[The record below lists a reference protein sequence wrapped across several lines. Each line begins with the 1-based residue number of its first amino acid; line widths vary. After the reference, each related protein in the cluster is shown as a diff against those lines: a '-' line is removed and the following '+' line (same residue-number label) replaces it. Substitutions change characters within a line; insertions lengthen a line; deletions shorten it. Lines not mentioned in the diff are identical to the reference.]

1 MSHRLLI
8 DSSWTLFLD
17 RDGVINE
24 RLINNYVLKQ
34 NEFVFCEG
42 ALKALEKFNAC
53 FKYVIVVTNQQCVG
67 KGLVMQVDL
76 NLIHQ
81 HMCEQISLSGGFIS
95 KVYAATELKEDPLST
110 RKPNPTMAIQ
120 AQKEFEG
127 IDFYK
132 SIMVGDTDSDI
143 EFGKRLGMKT
153 VLIESGE
160 VILSSPDFRF
170 ASLHEFSLAI

>member
-53 FKYVIVVTNQQCVG
+53 FKYVIVVTNQQCVS
-67 KGLVMQVDL
+67 KGLIMKKDL
-76 NLIHQ
+76 DLIHQ
-81 HMCEQISLSGGFIS
+81 NMSEQIRLSGGVIS

-127 IDFYK
+127 IDFSK

-160 VILSSPDFRF
+160 VIFSSPDFRF
-170 ASLHEFSLAI
+170 ASLHDFSLAI

>member
-8 DSSWTLFLD
+8 DTSWTLFLD

-24 RLINNYVLKQ
+24 RLINNYVLQQ

-42 ALKALEKFNAC
+42 ALKALEKFSSS
-53 FKYVIVVTNQQCVG
+53 FKYVFVVTNQQCVG
-67 KGLVMQVDL
+67 KGLIKQVDL

-81 HMCEQISLSGGFIS
+81 HMCEQISLSGGVIS

-120 AQKEFEG
+120 AQKEFDG
-127 IDFYK
+127 IDFSK

-143 EFGKRLGMKT
+143 EFGKGLGMRT

-160 VILSSPDFRF
+160 EILSSPDFRF
-170 ASLHEFSLAI
+170 ASLHDFSLAI

>member
-24 RLINNYVLKQ
+24 RLFNNYVLKQ
-34 NEFVFCEG
+34 NQFVFCDG
-42 ALKALEKFNAC
+42 ALKALEKFNAF
-53 FKYVIVVTNQQCVG
+53 FKYVIVVTNQQCVA
-67 KGLVMQVDL
+67 KGLIKQEELD
-76 NLIHQ
+76 LIHQ
-81 HMCEQISLSGGFIS
+81 NMCEQISLSGGVIS

-120 AQKEFEG
+120 AQKELEG
-127 IDFYK
+127 IDFSK

-143 EFGKRLGMKT
+143 EFGKRLGMIT
-153 VLIESGE
+153 VLIESNE
-160 VILSSPDFRF
+160 KIISSPDFRF
-170 ASLHEFSLAI
+170 ASLYDFSLAI